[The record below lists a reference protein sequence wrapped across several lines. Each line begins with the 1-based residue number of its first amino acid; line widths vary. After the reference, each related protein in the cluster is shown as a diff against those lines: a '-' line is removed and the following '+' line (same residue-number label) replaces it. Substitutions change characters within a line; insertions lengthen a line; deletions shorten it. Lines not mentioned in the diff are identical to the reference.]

1 MPGQR
6 KKLDM
11 AWVVDSHCHL
21 DYEGLA
27 EDLSAVMARA
37 EAAGVG
43 FVLSISSRIRNFDR
57 ILDIAER
64 FPNVSCTVGTHPH
77 NAHEELDIPVSEI
90 VRLAQHPKVVG
101 IGEAGL
107 DYHYDNSPREAQEQ
121 GFRNHIA
128 AARETGLPLVIHT
141 REAEDDTARI
151 LEEEMTK
158 GRFKALLHC
167 FTSKQWLAE
176 RAVELGLCVSFS
188 GILTYK
194 NADDLRQTVRILPAD
209 RIFVETDA
217 PFLSP
222 IPFRGKPNEPSF
234 VVKTLEHLASVRGVS
249 KDVMAQQTS
258 DNFFR
263 YFDKIE
269 RPERYKA
276 AA

>member
-1 MPGQR
+1 
-6 KKLDM
+6 M
-11 AWVVDSHCHL
+11 AWIVDSHCHL
-21 DYEGLA
+21 DYDGLS
-27 EDLSAVMARA
+27 EHLPEVIDRA

-43 FVLSISSRIRNFDR
+43 FILSISSRIRNAER
-57 ILDIAER
+57 IIAIAER
-64 FPNVSCTVGTHPH
+64 FHNVCCTIGTHPH
-77 NAHEELDIPVSEI
+77 YAHEELDIPVSEI
-90 VRLAQHPKVVG
+90 VRLSQHPKVIG

-107 DYHYDNSPREAQEQ
+107 DYHYDNSPRDAQET

-141 REAEDDTARI
+141 REAEEDTARI
-151 LEEEMTK
+151 LEEEMRN
-158 GRFKALLHC
+158 GQFKALLHC

-194 NADDLRQTVRILPAD
+194 NADDLRATARALPAD

-222 IPFRGKPNEPSF
+222 IPFRGKSNEPSF

-249 KDVMAQQTS
+249 RDVMAQQTS
-258 DNFFR
+258 NNFFR
-263 YFDKIE
+263 YFDKAAK
-269 RPERYKA
+269 PECFKGA
-276 AA
+276 A